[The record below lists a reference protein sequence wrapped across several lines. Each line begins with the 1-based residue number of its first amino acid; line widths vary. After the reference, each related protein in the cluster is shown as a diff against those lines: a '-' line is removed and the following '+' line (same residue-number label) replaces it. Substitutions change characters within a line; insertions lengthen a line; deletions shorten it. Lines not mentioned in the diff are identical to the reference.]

1 MDPLGPPHGGRLK
14 GPATAVT
21 ILVLSLAAWTFFYL
35 AGLPLGAAETT
46 IVVGVVALLVTLG
59 NWGARRIRKRPQT
72 KGNETNP

>member
-1 MDPLGPPHGGRLK
+1 MGGRVK
-14 GPATAVT
+14 GPAIVA

-59 NWGARRIRKRPQT
+59 SLGVRRMRKRPQAR
-72 KGNETNP
+72 GNEENP